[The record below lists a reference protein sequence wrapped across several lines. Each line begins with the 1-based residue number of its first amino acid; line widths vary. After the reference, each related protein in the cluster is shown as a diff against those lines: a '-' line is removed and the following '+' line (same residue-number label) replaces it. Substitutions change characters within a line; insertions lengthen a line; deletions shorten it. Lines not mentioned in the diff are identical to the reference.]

1 MKRFIA
7 ILLAALMIF
16 ALAACGSAQEDP
28 PAADVPAN
36 DAPASNDDTPE
47 NEPRKIVI
55 GFAMNTMDENMNRN
69 LKGLQKAAEDI
80 NAARD
85 DIEVEIIFS
94 DGQGSVEKQLSDVE
108 TMVLQKPDAII
119 LSAVDTS
126 GSIPAAQV
134 IRDAGILCIEKNGI
148 DTQYIDCFFQGTDE
162 PASSAMI
169 ASWYEEQLNKDP
181 DLVLNAVL
189 IYGRASQTVQLAR
202 HIAIKEL
209 AEKYPD
215 RVKILDENYAD
226 WSTDMAQKL
235 VEDWLQLYGDELNCI
250 CSASDDMSL
259 GAVNALKAAGYNPGD
274 IFISSVDG
282 TKIGM
287 QLVEEGWIQI
297 DIKSLMM
304 KRGEEMV
311 NLALMMLEGE
321 YSENVYNAGKKCVAV
336 VTADNV
342 AEMKDAD

>member
-1 MKRFIA
+1 
-7 ILLAALMIF
+7 
-16 ALAACGSAQEDP
+16 
-28 PAADVPAN
+28 
-36 DAPASNDDTPE
+36 
-47 NEPRKIVI
+47 
-55 GFAMNTMDENMNRN
+55 
-69 LKGLQKAAEDI
+69 
-80 NAARD
+80 
-85 DIEVEIIFS
+85 
-94 DGQGSVEKQLSDVE
+94 
-108 TMVLQKPDAII
+108 
-119 LSAVDTS
+119 
-126 GSIPAAQV
+126 
-134 IRDAGILCIEKNGI
+134 
-148 DTQYIDCFFQGTDE
+148 
-162 PASSAMI
+162 
-169 ASWYEEQLNKDP
+169 
-181 DLVLNAVL
+181 
-189 IYGRASQTVQLAR
+189 
-202 HIAIKEL
+202 
-209 AEKYPD
+209 
-215 RVKILDENYAD
+215 
-226 WSTDMAQKL
+226 MAQKL

-321 YSENVYNAGKKCVAV
+321 YSENVYNAGKKCVTV